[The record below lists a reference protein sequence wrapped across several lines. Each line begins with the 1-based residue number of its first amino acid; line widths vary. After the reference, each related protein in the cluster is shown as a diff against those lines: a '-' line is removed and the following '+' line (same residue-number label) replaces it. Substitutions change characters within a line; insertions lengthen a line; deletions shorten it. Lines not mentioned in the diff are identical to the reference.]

1 MSYPSNPMSS
11 PETAPRRSP
20 AFLLPVYGATI
31 FLSAA
36 LLFAV
41 QPMFTKMVLPRLGGS
56 PAVWSVAMVFFQA
69 LLLAGYAY
77 AHVLTRFL
85 PGRTAVLVQVG
96 VMAIAVLTLPLAIRA
111 GWGRPPQTGEAFW
124 LIGLFAVS
132 IGLPFFALS
141 ANGPLIQAW
150 FARTD
155 HPSASNPYFLYAA
168 SNIGS
173 FLALLA
179 YPVLIEPF
187 IRLGDQTWAWSGGFI
202 LLILLVAASGAML
215 WRMPDRPQADAAA
228 DAAAAAPPTLRDALT
243 WMALAAVP
251 SGLLVAVTA
260 HISTDVAAVPLLWVV
275 PLALYLLTFVI
286 VFSTRPAIPH
296 WLAVMAQP
304 AFVAALICVIVLE
317 VTDSIVIQASA
328 HILAFF
334 VAALVCHGELARRRP
349 APRHLT
355 AFYMWMSAGGM
366 IGGLSA
372 GLIAPYVFSWVAEY
386 PILIVLALLCRPG
399 LALPKGRG
407 WLIWLAALAV
417 AAVILY
423 AMYESTE
430 RLDTWVRNLGV
441 IALLAWTFVLWQRPL
456 IFAAIVAFILIGN
469 IVNTEDAT
477 SQTLRSFF
485 GVHKI
490 SESDDGN
497 YRILMHGTTI
507 HGAERITPA
516 DEEEEEEEEDD
527 KPKEEQPKKIAV
539 ADNEKKDRPTPL
551 TYYFDGSPLA
561 QTIDAARAKAG
572 GPARVAVIGLG
583 SGSLA
588 CQTKPGDKL
597 TYYEIDPLVV
607 RIARD
612 PEKFTFLTKC
622 APDATIV
629 LGDAR
634 LTLVDAPDAAY
645 DLIIVDAFSSDAIPI
660 HLLTREALELY
671 ARKIAPNGMVVMH
684 LSNRHLELASV
695 VAGIAQVNG
704 LVMRLNDDETENA
717 DDDAYRFESTVA
729 AVARQDEDF
738 GALAKS
744 EHWEVK
750 KPDPA
755 QWVWTD
761 DYSNIIGSVI
771 RKMRNE

>member
-1 MSYPSNPMSS
+1 MS
-11 PETAPRRSP
+11 EQEARP
-20 AFLLPVYGATI
+20 ASALLLPVYGATI

-69 LLLAGYAY
+69 LLLLGYAY
-77 AHVLTRFL
+77 AHLLTRLL
-85 PGRTAVLVQVG
+85 PGRGAVLVQVG
-96 VMAIAVLTLPLAIRA
+96 VMAVAVLALPLAIRA

-124 LIGLFAVS
+124 LISLFAVS

-141 ANGPLIQAW
+141 ANGPLLQAW

-179 YPVLIEPF
+179 YPVLIEPL
-187 IRLGDQTWAWSGGFI
+187 IRLGDQSMAWSGGFI
-202 LLILLVAASGAML
+202 VLILLVAASGAML
-215 WRMPDRPQADAAA
+215 WRVPGRPQEVAA
-228 DAAAAAPPTLRDALT
+228 DATAPAPTLRDALT

-286 VFSTRPAIPH
+286 VFSTRPVVPH

-304 AFVAALICVIVLE
+304 VFVAALICVIVLE
-317 VTDSIVIQASA
+317 VTDSILIQASA

-334 VAALVCHGELARRRP
+334 VAALVSHGELARRRP

-372 GLIAPYVFSWVAEY
+372 GLIAPHVFAWVAEY

-399 LALPKGRG
+399 LALPHGRG
-407 WLIWLAALAV
+407 AWLAWLGALVV
-417 AAVILY
+417 AAAILY
-423 AMYESTE
+423 AMHESTE

-441 IALLAWTFVLWQRPL
+441 IALLAWTILLWKRPL
-456 IFAAIVAFILIGN
+456 IFAAIIAFILVGN

-516 DEEEEEEEEDD
+516 DEEEDEEEDT
-527 KPKEEQPKKIAV
+527 PKAEQPKKIAI
-539 ADNEKKDRPTPL
+539 ADNKKDRPTPL

-561 QTIDAARAKAG
+561 QTIDAARQKAG
-572 GPARVAVIGLG
+572 GAARVAVIGLG
-583 SGSLA
+583 SGTLA
-588 CQTKPGDKL
+588 CQTRPGDKL

-645 DLIIVDAFSSDAIPI
+645 DIIIVDAFSSDAIPI
-660 HLLTREALELY
+660 HLLTREATALY

-695 VAGIAQVNG
+695 VAGIAQANG
-704 LVMRLNDDETENA
+704 LVMRLNDDETDNT
-717 DDDAYRFESTVA
+717 DDNEYRFESTVA
-729 AVARQDEDF
+729 AVARKDEDF
-738 GALAKS
+738 GALTRS
-744 EHWEVK
+744 EHWVVK
-750 KPDPA
+750 QPDPA

-771 RKMRNE
+771 RKMRDE

>member
-1 MSYPSNPMSS
+1 MSVHEARP
-11 PETAPRRSP
+11 AP
-20 AFLLPVYGATI
+20 ALLLPVYGATI

-69 LLLAGYAY
+69 LLLLGYAY
-77 AHVLTRFL
+77 AHLLTRLL
-85 PGRTAVLVQVG
+85 PGRGAVLVQVG
-96 VMAIAVLTLPLAIRA
+96 VMAVAVLTLPLAIRA

-124 LIGLFAVS
+124 LISLFAVS

-141 ANGPLIQAW
+141 ANGPLLQAW
-150 FARTD
+150 FSRTD
-155 HPSASNPYFLYAA
+155 HPSAANPYFLYAA

-179 YPVLIEPF
+179 YPALIEPL
-187 IRLGDQTWAWSGGFI
+187 IRLGDQTWIWSAGFV

-215 WRMPDRPQADAAA
+215 WRVPDRAQADAST
-228 DAAAAAPPTLRDALT
+228 DAAAAPAPTLRDALT

-286 VFSTRPAIPH
+286 VFSTRPLIPH

-304 AFVAALICVIVLE
+304 ACVAALICVIVLE
-317 VTDSIVIQASA
+317 VTDSILIQTSA

-349 APRHLT
+349 ASRHLT

-399 LALPKGRG
+399 LALPQGRE
-407 WLIWLAALAV
+407 WLAWLGAVVVAV
-417 AAVILY
+417 AILY
-423 AMYESTE
+423 AMHESTE

-441 IALLAWTFVLWQRPL
+441 VALLAWTIVLWKRPL
-456 IFAAIVAFILIGN
+456 IGAAIVAFILVGN
-469 IVNTEDAT
+469 LVNTEDAT

-490 SESDDGN
+490 SESENGN

-516 DEEEEEEEEDD
+516 DQEDD
-527 KPKEEQPKKIAV
+527 DAEDDAPKKTAV
-539 ADNEKKDRPTPL
+539 ADNESKKDRPTPL

-561 QTIDAARAKAG
+561 QTIDAARQKASG
-572 GPARVAVIGLG
+572 TTRVAVIGLG
-583 SGSLA
+583 SGTLA
-588 CQTKPGDKL
+588 CQTKPGDQH

-622 APDATIV
+622 APDAAIV

-645 DLIIVDAFSSDAIPI
+645 DIIIVDAFSSDAIPI
-660 HLLTREALELY
+660 HLLTREAMELY
-671 ARKIAPNGMVVMH
+671 ARKIAANGMVVMH

-695 VAGIAQVNG
+695 VAGIAQANG
-704 LVMRLNDDETENA
+704 LVMRLNDDETEGT
-717 DDDAYRFESTVA
+717 DDDEYRFESTVA
-729 AVARQDEDF
+729 AAARKDEDF
-738 GALAKS
+738 GVLTKS
-744 EHWEVK
+744 EHWVVK
-750 KPDPA
+750 APDPA

-761 DYSNIIGSVI
+761 DYSNIVGSVI
-771 RKMRNE
+771 RKMRDE